1 LPDDRRPPL
10 ALLGPTTGAARRL
23 APRLEARLPAFS
35 LVTLSLARFLSDRR
49 APSRVV
55 LCPEGAS
62 LPEDLAFLESAR
74 RRALWPPPGVDLW
87 GAIAGLRG
95 SHEAAPKSAP
105 IPGPGRSR
113 RTSALLLEGDVTP
126 ESARRA
132 AASGAPRHWIVE
144 RVQRVRISEA
154 GLEELRLRGIRWSV
168 LEPVEVIGVAASPAL
183 ARARAKWARLLP
195 DGIAIWRLAPS
206 SKVEA
211 RRSK

>member
-1 LPDDRRPPL
+1 MPVDRRPPL
-10 ALLGPTTGAARRL
+10 ALLGPTSGAARAL

-35 LVTLSLARFLSDRR
+35 LVSLSLARFLSDRG

-62 LPEDLAFLESAR
+62 LPADLAFLDSAR
-74 RRALWPPPGVDLW
+74 RRALWPPPGIDLW

-126 ESARRA
+126 ASASRA

-183 ARARAKWARLLP
+183 ANSRGRWKGWLPAKVPLWVF
-195 DGIAIWRLAPS
+195 
-206 SKVEA
+206 SK
-211 RRSK
+211 

>member
-1 LPDDRRPPL
+1 M
-10 ALLGPTTGAARRL
+10 
-23 APRLEARLPAFS
+23 PAFS
-35 LVTLSLARFLSDRR
+35 LVSLSLARFLSDRG

-62 LPEDLAFLESAR
+62 LPADLAFLESAR
-74 RRALWPPPGVDLW
+74 RRALWPPPGIDLW

-95 SHEAAPKSAP
+95 SHEAAPRSAS

-126 ESARRA
+126 AHARRA

-183 ARARAKWARLLP
+183 ANSRGRWKGWLPAKVPLWVF
-195 DGIAIWRLAPS
+195 
-206 SKVEA
+206 SK
-211 RRSK
+211 